1 MIFKPLSI
9 HKKGIDMTNFRSSF
23 ALLLLFAVLTA
34 GSLSPAQAE
43 TELNFGI
50 ISTDATAALKQAW
63 QPFIDDLN
71 KETGLKVTAFF
82 ATDYAGIIEAMR
94 FNKVQ
99 FAWMGNKAAIE
110 AVDRAGGEIFAQVV
124 FADGSTGYYSYLITH
139 KDSPVKSL
147 EDFLKNGKQY
157 TFGNGDPNSTSG
169 NLVPGFYVFA
179 KNGIDPKSNFKV
191 MTSANHGANLAAV
204 LNKQVD
210 VATNNSEELGKLKGQ
225 APEKAEQIRILW
237 TSPEI
242 PSDPLVWRKEL
253 PDDVK
258 QKIKAFVLAYGN
270 TEHGKSVM
278 NGIYSYGG
286 FRDSSNAQLLPIRQ
300 LELYKAKT
308 KLEGDTTLSDVERKT
323 KLADIDRQLAEI
335 DTQLPKTM

>member
-1 MIFKPLSI
+1 M
-9 HKKGIDMTNFRSSF
+9 
-23 ALLLLFAVLTA
+23 
-34 GSLSPAQAE
+34 
-43 TELNFGI
+43 
-50 ISTDATAALKQAW
+50 
-63 QPFIDDLN
+63 
-71 KETGLKVTAFF
+71 
-82 ATDYAGIIEAMR
+82 
-94 FNKVQ
+94 
-99 FAWMGNKAAIE
+99 
-110 AVDRAGGEIFAQVV
+110 V

-147 EDFLKNGKQY
+147 DDFLKNGKQY

-179 KNGIDPKSNFKV
+179 KNNIDPKSNFKV
-191 MTSANHGANLAAV
+191 VTTANHGSNLAAV

-225 APEKAEQIRILW
+225 SPEKAEQIRILW

-242 PSDPLVWRKEL
+242 PSDPLVWRKDL

-258 QKIKAFVLAYGN
+258 QKIKNFVLVYGN
-270 TEHGKSVM
+270 TERGKSVM

-300 LELYKAKT
+300 LELFKT
-308 KLEGDTTLSDVERKT
+308 KTKVETDTTLSDADRKT
-323 KLADIDRQLAEI
+323 KLTEIDRQLAEI
-335 DTQLPKTM
+335 EAQLPKTL

>member
-1 MIFKPLSI
+1 MIIKPLSLQ
-9 HKKGIDMTNFRSSF
+9 KKGTRMRDPRTS
-23 ALLLLFAVLTA
+23 LFCFLILSVVLTGFFA
-34 GSLSPAQAE
+34 PAQAQ

-50 ISTDATAALKQAW
+50 ISTDASAALKQAW

-82 ATDYAGIIEAMR
+82 ASDYAGVIEAMR

-110 AVDRAGGEIFAQVV
+110 AVDRASGEIFAQVV

-139 KDSPVKSL
+139 KDSPVKTL
-147 EDFLKNGKQY
+147 DDFLKNGKQY

-179 KNGIDPKSNFKV
+179 KNNIDPKSHFKV
-191 MTSANHGANLAAV
+191 MTTANHGSNLAAV

-210 VATNNSEELGKLKGQ
+210 VATNNSEEMEKLKAQ
-225 APEKAEQIRILW
+225 SPEKAEQIRILW

-242 PSDPLVWRKEL
+242 PSDPLVWRKDL

-270 TEHGKSVM
+270 TERGKSVM
-278 NGIYSYGG
+278 KGIYSYGG

-300 LELYKAKT
+300 LELFRTKT
-308 KLEGDTTLSDVERKT
+308 KVAGDTTLSDAERKT

-335 DTQLPKTM
+335 AAQLPKTM

>member
-1 MIFKPLSI
+1 M
-9 HKKGIDMTNFRSSF
+9 HMKK
-23 ALLLLFAVLTA
+23 A
-34 GSLSPAQAE
+34 GSFIGLFILLCILLAGSSRHAQAQKE
-43 TELNFGI
+43 INFGI

-82 ATDYAGIIEAMR
+82 ASDYAGIIEAMR
-94 FNKVQ
+94 FDKVQ

-110 AVDRAGGEIFAQVV
+110 AVDRANGEVFAQVV
-124 FADGSTGYYSYLITH
+124 FADGGTGYYSYLITH
-139 KDSPVKSL
+139 KDSPIKSL

-179 KNGIDPKSNFKV
+179 KNNIDPKSHFKV
-191 MTSANHGANLAAV
+191 MTSANHASNLAAV

-210 VATNNSEELGKLKGQ
+210 VATNNSEELGKLKAQ
-225 APEKAEQIRILW
+225 SPEKADQIRIIW

-242 PSDPLVWRKEL
+242 PSDPLVWRKDL
-253 PDDVK
+253 PQDVK
-258 QKIKAFVLAYGN
+258 QKIKAFVLSYGN
-270 TEHGKSVM
+270 TERGRSVM

-300 LELYKAKT
+300 LELFKAKT
-308 KLEGDTTLSDVERKT
+308 KLEGDTTLSDADRKM
-323 KLADIDRQLAEI
+323 KLTEIDRQLAEI
-335 DTQLPKTM
+335 DAQLSKSM